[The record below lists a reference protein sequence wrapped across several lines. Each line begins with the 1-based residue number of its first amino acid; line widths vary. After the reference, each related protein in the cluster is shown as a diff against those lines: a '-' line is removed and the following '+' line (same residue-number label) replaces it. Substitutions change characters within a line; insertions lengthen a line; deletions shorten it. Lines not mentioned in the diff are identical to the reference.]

1 MKSEETKENFILNL
15 FDWRIKKLL
24 ALQYFRILYLIT
36 LVIITVSVGGYEFFI
51 ARYIDI
57 SAPLKLFLGISVFI
71 GGLLVILLTRII
83 YEFYFAFFYI
93 EKHLREI
100 NNKS

>member
-24 ALQYFRILYLIT
+24 ALQYFRILYLIM
-36 LVIITVSVGGYEFFI
+36 LVIITVSVGGYEFYI
-51 ARYIDI
+51 SRYLDI
-57 SAPLKLFLGISVFI
+57 PVPLKLLLGISAFI

-100 NNKS
+100 NSKS

>member
-1 MKSEETKENFILNL
+1 MKYEETKDNFILNL

-36 LVIITVSVGGYEFFI
+36 LVIITVSVGGYEFYI

-57 SAPLKLFLGISVFI
+57 SVPLKLFLGISVFI

>member
-36 LVIITVSVGGYEFFI
+36 LVIITVSVGGYEFLSLI
-51 ARYIDI
+51 HI
-57 SAPLKLFLGISVFI
+57 
-71 GGLLVILLTRII
+71 
-83 YEFYFAFFYI
+83 
-93 EKHLREI
+93 
-100 NNKS
+100 